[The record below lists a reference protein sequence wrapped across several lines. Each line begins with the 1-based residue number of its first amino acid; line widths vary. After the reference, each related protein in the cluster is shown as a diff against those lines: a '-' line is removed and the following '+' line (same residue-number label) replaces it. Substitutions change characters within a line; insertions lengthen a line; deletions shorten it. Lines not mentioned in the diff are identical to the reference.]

1 MLKTF
6 GIITVFTLA
15 VTMTGCGQVHETWH
29 DIERPVHKWIDNA
42 FGIHADEHT
51 HTVKDE
57 PIDMG
62 VWAEDKPILTTP
74 SMVEPKKD

>member
-1 MLKTF
+1 MLKTI

-15 VTMTGCGQVHETWH
+15 VTISGCGQVHETWH

-51 HTVKDE
+51 VKDE

-62 VWAEDKPILTTP
+62 IWAEDKPILTTP